1 AVESLFP
8 FSGADPGLQVRSRF
22 QSLHEARLDVVSNAR
37 ELGDWPSDEDGRQPI
52 VGGKG
57 EQGITVAVVDFQAV
71 ESDAAPIREVPA
83 GQRRHM
89 FISRRI
95 DRVGKRR
102 ISTIGPDR
110 DPRSFADSCPTPVRP
125 PAYPRNGRSV

>member
-1 AVESLFP
+1 MTGVAHQRPAWTIRFSKEVGHVGRAVESLFP

-71 ESDAAPIREVPA
+71 ESDAAPIREVP
-83 GQRRHM
+83 
-89 FISRRI
+89 
-95 DRVGKRR
+95 
-102 ISTIGPDR
+102 
-110 DPRSFADSCPTPVRP
+110 
-125 PAYPRNGRSV
+125 